1 MKTKTQ
7 INTIVK
13 TNTIWTSSDMTKFIV
28 SKVQKKS
35 GKIWIFYHLLN
46 DKSKKFFCYEEAFI
60 HRFYQFDNLIS

>member
-1 MKTKTQ
+1 MKTNNIQ
-7 INTIVK
+7 SLVK

-46 DKSKKFFCYEEAFI
+46 DKNKKFSCFEEAFL
-60 HRFYQFDNLIS
+60 HRFSLFDNLIS

>member
-28 SKVQKKS
+28 SKVQKNLVKFGFS
-35 GKIWIFYHLLN
+35 IIYLMIKVKNFLAM
-46 DKSKKFFCYEEAFI
+46 KKHFFILFI
-60 HRFYQFDNLIS
+60 DLII

>member
-46 DKSKKFFCYEEAFI
+46 DKIKNFLVMRKHLFI
-60 HRFYQFDNLIS
+60 VFINLII

>member
-46 DKSKKFFCYEEAFI
+46 DKSKKFSC
-60 HRFYQFDNLIS
+60 